1 MYSCDGGVLQCYRYG
16 CGEQVLTVK
25 SALDV
30 SDSGRYCCLL
40 DIETNHCIDSVE
52 TNHCIDVGVRPK
64 GEPFNFSQRTR

>member
-1 MYSCDGGVLQCYRYG
+1 MGVFSNAIYRYS

-25 SALDV
+25 SPLDV

-40 DIETNHCIDSVE
+40 DIDSVE

-64 GEPFNFSQRTR
+64 GEPFNFSQRTH